1 MIFIKTKTILFS
13 FLAFFTIFFINSYA
27 DTPDNKEFTLES
39 LPYSYDALEP
49 YIDKETMILHH
60 DKHHQSY
67 VDNLNKILSNHPEV
81 KYKSLEHLLSNPT
94 TLPRD
99 VRQSII
105 NNAGGVY
112 NHNFFWTIMSPN
124 KGGQAKDELL
134 KAIEKDFGSF
144 ESFKEKFDKSALNTF
159 GSGWTWLVSNDEG
172 ELAIMSTSN
181 QDSPITSGIKPI
193 LAIDLWE
200 HSYYLKYKN
209 ERNKYIENWWNV
221 VNWEQANKNYLS
233 K

>member
-1 MIFIKTKTILFS
+1 M
-13 FLAFFTIFFINSYA
+13 FLCINSYA
-27 DTPDNKEFTLES
+27 NMPDNKEFKLEP
-39 LPYSYDALEP
+39 LPYAYDSLEP
-49 YIDKETMILHH
+49 YIDKETMVLHH

-67 VDNLNKILSNHPEV
+67 VDNLNKILSTHPEIES
-81 KYKSLEHLLSNPT
+81 KSLEQLLSNPT
-94 TLPRD
+94 ILPRD
-99 VRQSII
+99 IRQSII

-112 NHNFFWTIMSPN
+112 NHNFFWSIMGQN
-124 KGGQAKDELL
+124 KGGHAKDELL

-144 ESFKEKFDKSALNTF
+144 ESFKEKFNKSALTTF

-193 LAIDLWE
+193 IAIDLWE

>member
-1 MIFIKTKTILFS
+1 M
-13 FLAFFTIFFINSYA
+13 FLYINSYA
-27 DTPDNKEFTLES
+27 NMPDNKEFKLEP
-39 LPYSYDALEP
+39 LPYAYDSLEP

-60 DKHHQSY
+60 DKHHQAY
-67 VDNLNKILSNHPEV
+67 ADNLNKILSTHPEIE
-81 KYKSLEHLLSNPT
+81 YKSLEQLLSNPT
-94 TLPRD
+94 ILPRD
-99 VRQSII
+99 VRQSIL

-112 NHNFFWTIMSPN
+112 NHNFFWSIMSPN

-144 ESFKEKFDKSALNTF
+144 ESFKEKFNKLALSTF

-172 ELAIMSTSN
+172 ELAVMSTSN
-181 QDSPITSGIKPI
+181 QDSPITSGVKPI
-193 LAIDLWE
+193 IAIDLWE

>member
-1 MIFIKTKTILFS
+1 M
-13 FLAFFTIFFINSYA
+13 
-27 DTPDNKEFTLES
+27 PDNKEFKLEP
-39 LPYSYDALEP
+39 LPYAYDSLEP
-49 YIDKETMILHH
+49 YIDKDTMILHH
-60 DKHHQSY
+60 DKHHQAY
-67 VDNLNKILSNHPEV
+67 VDNLNKILSTHPEIE
-81 KYKSLEHLLSNPT
+81 YKNLEQLLSNPT
-94 TLPRD
+94 ILPRD
-99 VRQSII
+99 VRQSIL

-112 NHNFFWTIMSPN
+112 NHNFFWSIMSPN

-144 ESFKEKFDKSALNTF
+144 QSFKEKFNKSALSTF

-193 LAIDLWE
+193 IAIDLWE

>member
-1 MIFIKTKTILFS
+1 M
-13 FLAFFTIFFINSYA
+13 FLYINSYA
-27 DTPDNKEFTLES
+27 NMPDNKEFKLEP
-39 LPYSYDALEP
+39 LPYAYDSLEP
-49 YIDKETMILHH
+49 YIDKDTMILHH
-60 DKHHQSY
+60 DKHHQAY
-67 VDNLNKILSNHPEV
+67 VDNLNKILSTHPEIE
-81 KYKSLEHLLSNPT
+81 YKNLEQLLSNPT
-94 TLPRD
+94 ILPRD
-99 VRQSII
+99 VRQSIL

-112 NHNFFWTIMSPN
+112 NHNFFWSIMSPN

-144 ESFKEKFDKSALNTF
+144 QSFKEKFNKSALSTF

-193 LAIDLWE
+193 IAIDLWE

>member
-1 MIFIKTKTILFS
+1 M
-13 FLAFFTIFFINSYA
+13 FLYINSYA
-27 DTPDNKEFTLES
+27 NMPDNKEFKLEP
-39 LPYSYDALEP
+39 LPYAYDSLEP
-49 YIDKETMILHH
+49 YIDKDTMILHH
-60 DKHHQSY
+60 DKHHQAY
-67 VDNLNKILSNHPEV
+67 VDNLNKILSTHPEIE
-81 KYKSLEHLLSNPT
+81 YKSLEQLLSNPT
-94 TLPRD
+94 ILPRD
-99 VRQSII
+99 VRQSIL

-112 NHNFFWTIMSPN
+112 NHNFFWSIMSPN

-144 ESFKEKFDKSALNTF
+144 ESFKEKFNKSALSTF

>member
-1 MIFIKTKTILFS
+1 M
-13 FLAFFTIFFINSYA
+13 FLYINSYA
-27 DTPDNKEFTLES
+27 NMPDNKEFKLEP
-39 LPYSYDALEP
+39 LPYAYDSLEP
-49 YIDKETMILHH
+49 YIDKETLILHH
-60 DKHHQSY
+60 DKHHQAY
-67 VDNLNKILSNHPEV
+67 VDNLNKILSTHPEIE
-81 KYKSLEHLLSNPT
+81 YKSLDQLLSNPT
-94 TLPRD
+94 ILPRD
-99 VRQSII
+99 VRQGII
-105 NNAGGVY
+105 NNAGGIY
-112 NHNFFWTIMSPN
+112 NHNFFWSIMGPN
-124 KGGQAKDELL
+124 KGVKAKDELL

-144 ESFKEKFDKSALNTF
+144 ESFKEKFDKSALSTF

-193 LAIDLWE
+193 IAIDLWE

>member
-1 MIFIKTKTILFS
+1 M
-13 FLAFFTIFFINSYA
+13 
-27 DTPDNKEFTLES
+27 PDNKEFKLEP
-39 LPYSYDALEP
+39 LPYAYDSLEP
-49 YIDKETMILHH
+49 YIDKDTMILHH
-60 DKHHQSY
+60 DKHHQAY
-67 VDNLNKILSNHPEV
+67 VDNLNKILSTHPEIE
-81 KYKSLEHLLSNPT
+81 YKSLEQLLSNPT
-94 TLPRD
+94 ILPRD
-99 VRQSII
+99 VRQSIL

-112 NHNFFWTIMSPN
+112 NHNFFWSIMSPN
-124 KGGQAKDELL
+124 KGGKAKAELL

-144 ESFKEKFDKSALNTF
+144 ESFKEKFNKSALSTF

-181 QDSPITSGIKPI
+181 QDSPITSGIKPLI
-193 LAIDLWE
+193 AIDLWE

>member
-1 MIFIKTKTILFS
+1 M
-13 FLAFFTIFFINSYA
+13 FLCINSYA
-27 DTPDNKEFTLES
+27 TIPDNKEFKLEP
-39 LPYSYDALEP
+39 LPYAYDALEP
-49 YIDKETMILHH
+49 YIDKETMVLHH
-60 DKHHQSY
+60 DKHHQAY
-67 VDNLNKILSNHPEV
+67 VDNLNKILSTHPEIES
-81 KYKSLEHLLSNPT
+81 KNLEQLLSNPT
-94 TLPRD
+94 ILPRD
-99 VRQSII
+99 VKQSII

-112 NHNFFWTIMSPN
+112 NHNFFWNIMSPN
-124 KGGQAKDELL
+124 KGGQPKDELL
-134 KAIEKDFGSF
+134 KSIEKDFGSF
-144 ESFKEKFDKSALNTF
+144 KSFKEEFNKSALSTF

-181 QDSPITSGIKPI
+181 QDSPILSGVKPI
-193 LAIDLWE
+193 IAIDLWE

>member
-1 MIFIKTKTILFS
+1 M
-13 FLAFFTIFFINSYA
+13 FLYINSYA
-27 DTPDNKEFTLES
+27 NMPDNKEFKLEP
-39 LPYSYDALEP
+39 LPYSYDSLEP
-49 YIDKETMILHH
+49 YIDKDTMILHH
-60 DKHHQSY
+60 DKHHQAY
-67 VDNLNKILSNHPEV
+67 VDNLNKILSTHPEIE
-81 KYKSLEHLLSNPT
+81 YKSLEQLLSNPT
-94 TLPRD
+94 ILPRD
-99 VRQSII
+99 VRQSIL

-112 NHNFFWTIMSPN
+112 NHNFFWSIMSPN
-124 KGGQAKDELL
+124 KVGQAKDELL

-144 ESFKEKFDKSALNTF
+144 GSFKEKFNKSALSTF

-181 QDSPITSGIKPI
+181 QDSPITSGVKPI
-193 LAIDLWE
+193 IAIDLWE

>member
-1 MIFIKTKTILFS
+1 MM
-13 FLAFFTIFFINSYA
+13 FLINSYA
-27 DTPDNKEFTLES
+27 DAPDNKEFKLEP

-81 KYKSLEHLLSNPT
+81 KYKSLEQLLSNPT
-94 TLPRD
+94 ILPRD
-99 VRQSII
+99 VRQGII

-112 NHNFFWTIMSPN
+112 NHNFFWNIMSPN

-144 ESFKEKFDKSALNTF
+144 DSFKEKFDKSALSTF

-181 QDSPITSGIKPI
+181 QDSPILSGVKPI
-193 LAIDLWE
+193 IAIDLWE
-200 HSYYLKYKN
+200 HAYYLKYKN
-209 ERNKYIENWWNV
+209 ERNKYIENWWNI

>member
-1 MIFIKTKTILFS
+1 M
-13 FLAFFTIFFINSYA
+13 FLYINSYA
-27 DTPDNKEFTLES
+27 NMPDNKEFKLEP
-39 LPYSYDALEP
+39 LPYSYDSLEP
-49 YIDKETMILHH
+49 YIDKDTMILHH
-60 DKHHQSY
+60 DKHHQAY
-67 VDNLNKILSNHPEV
+67 VDNLNKILSTHPEIE
-81 KYKSLEHLLSNPT
+81 YKSLEQVLSNPT
-94 TLPRD
+94 ILPRD
-99 VRQSII
+99 VRQSIL

-112 NHNFFWTIMSPN
+112 NHNFFWSIMSPN
-124 KGGQAKDELL
+124 KVGQAKDELL

-144 ESFKEKFDKSALNTF
+144 ESFKEKFNKSALSTF

-181 QDSPITSGIKPI
+181 QDSPITSGVKPI
-193 LAIDLWE
+193 IAIDLWE

>member
-1 MIFIKTKTILFS
+1 M
-13 FLAFFTIFFINSYA
+13 
-27 DTPDNKEFTLES
+27 
-39 LPYSYDALEP
+39 
-49 YIDKETMILHH
+49 
-60 DKHHQSY
+60 
-67 VDNLNKILSNHPEV
+67 
-81 KYKSLEHLLSNPT
+81 
-94 TLPRD
+94 
-99 VRQSII
+99 
-105 NNAGGVY
+105 G
-112 NHNFFWTIMSPN
+112 PN
-124 KGGQAKDELL
+124 KGGQPKDELL
-134 KAIEKDFGSF
+134 KAIEKDFGTF
-144 ESFKEKFDKSALNTF
+144 ESFKEKFNKSALSTF

-193 LAIDLWE
+193 IAIDVWE

>member
-1 MIFIKTKTILFS
+1 MILC
-13 FLAFFTIFFINSYA
+13 INSYA
-27 DTPDNKEFTLES
+27 NMPDNKDFKLEP
-39 LPYSYDALEP
+39 LPYAYDSLEP
-49 YIDKETMILHH
+49 YIDKETMVLHH
-60 DKHHQSY
+60 DKHHQAY
-67 VDNLNKILSNHPEV
+67 VDNLNKILSTHPEIEA
-81 KYKSLEHLLSNPT
+81 KSLEQLLSNPT
-94 TLPRD
+94 ILPRD
-99 VRQSII
+99 IRQSII

-112 NHNFFWTIMSPN
+112 NHNFFWSIMGQN

-144 ESFKEKFDKSALNTF
+144 ESFKEKFNKSALTTF

-193 LAIDLWE
+193 IAIDLWE

>member
-1 MIFIKTKTILFS
+1 M
-13 FLAFFTIFFINSYA
+13 FLYINSYA
-27 DTPDNKEFTLES
+27 NMPDNKEFKLEP
-39 LPYSYDALEP
+39 LPYAYDSLEP
-49 YIDKETMILHH
+49 YIDKDTMILHH
-60 DKHHQSY
+60 DKHHQAY
-67 VDNLNKILSNHPEV
+67 VDNLNKILSTHPEIE
-81 KYKSLEHLLSNPT
+81 YKNLEQLLSNPT
-94 TLPRD
+94 ILPRD
-99 VRQSII
+99 VRQSIL

-112 NHNFFWTIMSPN
+112 NHNFFWSIMSPN
-124 KGGQAKDELL
+124 KGEQAKDELL

-144 ESFKEKFDKSALNTF
+144 QSFKEKFNKSALSTF

-181 QDSPITSGIKPI
+181 QDSPITSGVKPI
-193 LAIDLWE
+193 IAIDLWE